1 MMFMRSKLS
10 KTTIIG
16 VMLAGALG
24 VRGQVATTVDIRT
37 TESFAQVQDK
47 PGPPRRPAT
56 TPTRVI
62 VDGQS
67 EANAPQVVTVV
78 HQLSALKMLRLFF
91 REQGEK
97 DIVARM
103 TEPLPISD
111 VHTNIIAGLAFDDG
125 RTIAVWLPQAA
136 AEIDA
141 PLMFGAPSGQLPEAL
156 ASSAAFAPNSPN
168 LSVVLSDG
176 RRLRVT
182 FVGLDGNTGISV
194 LRANIRS
201 AVPGVSEAADRL
213 VVGQRMRL
221 VAPQLAQAPANVPPG
236 TVYARIGDAKV
247 ALDKILRTSAGKV
260 EHLTATATDLS
271 PAFVGSIA
279 LNDAGQTVGIV
290 EDIENGQARLLP
302 LSVVE
307 AAVRRVVG
315 RQASVPRPLL
325 GVRGEPVDSPT
336 SRAFFLAHGWTEPD
350 LNRLME
356 KPMGI
361 LLTSVLP
368 GTPAALANLKPGD
381 VIARINEDEVRTE
394 SDFSALL
401 GEAGSGALVN
411 FTIFSGNHPTPESV
425 EVKLGGSFQP
435 VFEKRFFM
443 NFQLTL
449 PGPLTTLG
457 IESVPVSTSF
467 GSESKSQ
474 EGLLVV
480 SVVPESVA
488 AMSNV
493 REGDV
498 IELIDGQPAMRGIA
512 VRSQLEADRKHS
524 LSIVRGQQH
533 LQVMLSAPPSKP

>member
-1 MMFMRSKLS
+1 MMFMRSKL
-10 KTTIIG
+10 KHTIMIG

-37 TESFAQVQDK
+37 TESSAHVQDK

-141 PLMFGAPSGQLPEAL
+141 PLMFGPPSGHLPEAL

-168 LSVVLSDG
+168 LSIVLSDG

-194 LRANIRS
+194 LRANIPS

-221 VAPQLAQAPANVPPG
+221 VAPQLTQAPANVPPG
-236 TVYARIGDAKV
+236 TVYARIGEAKV

-260 EHLTATATDLS
+260 EHLTATATNLS
-271 PAFVGSIA
+271 NAFVGSIA

-290 EDIENGQARLLP
+290 EDIENDQARLLP
-302 LSVVE
+302 VSVVE

-325 GVRGEPVDSPT
+325 GVRGEPVDSST
-336 SRAFFLAHGWTEPD
+336 SRAFFLAHGW
-350 LNRLME
+350 
-356 KPMGI
+356 
-361 LLTSVLP
+361 
-368 GTPAALANLKPGD
+368 
-381 VIARINEDEVRTE
+381 TE

-443 NFQLTL
+443 NFQKTL
-449 PGPLTTLG
+449 PGPLTALG
-457 IESVPVSTSF
+457 IESVPVSTRF
-467 GSESKSQ
+467 GSESKNQ

-488 AMSNV
+488 ATGNV